1 MNIETVIEA
10 VLFASGEPVPIKRFC
25 MLLDKSEKEILDAAK
40 KLADD
45 YVFHQRGIRLLR
57 LENSLQLCSAPEY
70 HDYIRM
76 ALETRKPPKMSAA
89 AIEVLA
95 IAAYHQP
102 VTRAYIEQIR
112 GVDSSYTVG
121 VLTER
126 GLIEPCGRLDVPG
139 RPVVY
144 RTTAEFLRVFG
155 LSSLDELPKLSEQ
168 SDEEAVNEQ
177 LDIESAIENLKMME
191 TGAERNN

>member
-1 MNIETVIEA
+1 M
-10 VLFASGEPVPIKRFC
+10 PIKRFC